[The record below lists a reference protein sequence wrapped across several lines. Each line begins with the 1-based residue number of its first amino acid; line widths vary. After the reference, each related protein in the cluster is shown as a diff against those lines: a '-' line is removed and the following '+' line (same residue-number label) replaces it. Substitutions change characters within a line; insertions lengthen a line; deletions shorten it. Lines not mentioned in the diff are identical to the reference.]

1 MAIDFSQA
9 TPEDFQTENQEGHE
23 ENNDTPDNPDTED
36 QDTPPE
42 PGTPEGDQ
50 PDFGTLT
57 GGRFQSP
64 EELWTSYTELES
76 NKPEYPDEYIKGAV
90 DYYQRTGNLTPYL
103 EATQVDFDKM
113 EDEALMRYD
122 LRKKNPTLSE
132 KAINKLFT
140 DQVTNRF
147 SLDTDEFTEDEVEIG
162 RELMAAEAS
171 RLREEH
177 KKTQKEFLAAP
188 KEQNEEKESQKEQLQ
203 RQQEEFKGMVEERPE
218 IKALLKDKKLSFALE
233 GQDPHSLNV
242 DNPQALVEAAL
253 DSDKFYS
260 AFALPDDQGVDW
272 DRFLKVSAY

>member
-1 MAIDFSQA
+1 MDIDFSEA
-9 TPEDFQTENQEGHE
+9 TPEDFQTEENQESQE
-23 ENNDTPDNPDTED
+23 EINDTPETPETGD

-42 PGTPEGDQ
+42 QPPADDQ
-50 PDFGTLT
+50 PDFSTLT

-122 LRKKNPTLSE
+122 LRKKNPSLSE
-132 KAINKLFT
+132 KAINKLYT

-147 SLDTDEFTEDEVEIG
+147 SLDTEEYSEDDVEIG
-162 RELMAAEAS
+162 RELMAAEAT

-177 KKTQKEFLAAP
+177 KKSQKEFLAAP
-188 KEQNEEKESQKEQLQ
+188 KENNQEQETQ
-203 RQQEEFKGMVEERPE
+203 
-218 IKALLKDKKLSFALE
+218 
-233 GQDPHSLNV
+233 
-242 DNPQALVEAAL
+242 
-253 DSDKFYS
+253 
-260 AFALPDDQGVDW
+260 
-272 DRFLKVSAY
+272 